1 MEVVLYSLTLI
12 KSSLID
18 RWGPLQV
25 VELDFSDNPSENGEL
40 DKVMTKT
47 MTTEGS
53 SAVER

>member
-40 DKVMTKT
+40 YKVMTKT